1 MPFDIINLYEIINR
15 QGDLTLDNM
24 CYKIKTGLGRIRTV
38 LIAVL
43 IATVAFVFTSC
54 GGEGYP
60 EIKID
65 AVKMANAIIKGV
77 EFETNMQQ
85 INRDSISAFMDIPEA
100 DSAYLFMG
108 AGEKADGFGVFVFD
122 SKDDAQDG
130 EKAVNDY
137 LKDLGD
143 SFSRYIPEETDKVKN
158 HSLVIRKGRNLVF
171 AVTADDE
178 NAKELIEGIF

>member
-1 MPFDIINLYEIINR
+1 
-15 QGDLTLDNM
+15 M

-65 AVKMANAIIKGV
+65 AVKMANAIINGV

-137 LKDLGD
+137 TLWQTTKIGRDINPDRL
-143 SFSRYIPEETDKVKN
+143 
-158 HSLVIRKGRNLVF
+158 RNLMYNAGAYSVT
-171 AVTADDE
+171 VTAPTETFVNDGEVAQFTDVKITYGGL
-178 NAKELIEGIF
+178 KE